1 MNNTVI
7 KDNVI
12 VFSRYGE
19 VVRLTACYN
28 ISIRFDEFIAFVRKG
43 AVVLDCFD

>member
-12 VFSRYGE
+12 VFFRYGE

-28 ISIRFDEFIAFVRKG
+28 ISIRFDEFIAFIKKG
-43 AVVLDCFD
+43 ADVLDCFD

>member
-12 VFSRYGE
+12 VFFFRYGE

-28 ISIRFDEFIAFVRKG
+28 ISIRFDEFIEKG
-43 AVVLDCFD
+43 ADVLDCFD